1 MKKSAFFG
9 AFLFSLFLPL
19 PNFVFAQEIAV
30 KIEFN
35 ALSPSLSKFFSE
47 FIVWTFESGPV
58 SLGEYVGLLPEGEP
72 FSVSE
77 YDSSA
82 DDALWVEQLFRENN
96 IFVVTVPEN
105 YEKISSE
112 LEKLELSGLSYDSS
126 GIDEISNAI
135 LKESA
140 EAKVLSEQKY
150 LDEYENLAF
159 YSYGEEGLSVQK
171 SEGNTVVSKSDKK
184 NAVRAFYDEQMR
196 IQKKETWNISAGFSG
211 AELKEIQEFFYKDS
225 AKPYKSI
232 VENDNKK
239 HEILYDSK
247 GQIIQSKNYSAANSE
262 ISEENQIQQSKKDE
276 RKFIL
281 TGKTEWKYSDSGKIL
296 EKYSEEYEYNAKQT
310 RIKKTFSKKE
320 VYEYKIK
327 DGSPDYYY
335 YENGKLRMSTVFSS
349 SDSYIS
355 TMNFDGG
362 FVVES
367 YYEKGIRKKD
377 FLYLNGILRRTKVY
391 EQ

>member
-9 AFLFSLFLPL
+9 AFLFSLFLLL
-19 PNFVFAQEIAV
+19 PGFTFAQEVSV

-35 ALSPSLSKFFSE
+35 ALSPSRSNFFSE
-47 FIVWTFESGPV
+47 FIVWTFENGPV
-58 SLGEYVGLLPEGEP
+58 SLGEYVGLFPAGEP

-82 DDALWVEQLFRENN
+82 DDALWVEHLFRENN
-96 IFVVTVPEN
+96 VFVVTVPEN

-112 LEKLELSGLSYDSS
+112 LEKLELSGLPYESS

-140 EAKVLSEQKY
+140 ETKGLFEQNY

-171 SEGNTVVSKSDKK
+171 SEGKTVVSKSDKK

-196 IQKKETWNISAGFSG
+196 IQKKETWNVSAGFSW
-211 AELKEIQEFFYKDS
+211 AKLKEIQEFFYEDS

-247 GQIIQSKNYSAANSE
+247 GQIIQSKNFSAVNSE
-262 ISEENQIQQSKKDE
+262 IQEENQIQKTE
-276 RKFIL
+276 RKFVL

-335 YENGKLRMSTVFSS
+335 YENGNLRMSTVFSS

-355 TMNFDGG
+355 TMNFDDG

-367 YYEKGIRKKD
+367 YYENGIRKKD
-377 FLYLNGILRRTKVY
+377 FLYSNGILRRTKVY